1 MIKAKKVTP
10 QAAERPP
17 RTLREFAR
25 EPSTW
30 AGLFA
35 IGSAFAAGGVS
46 AVLSPPLLATIGS
59 GLGLILTREG

>member
-1 MIKAKKVTP
+1 MIKTKEMTP
-10 QAAERPP
+10 QAAKRPP

-35 IGSAFAAGGVS
+35 IGSALATGGVS

-59 GLGLILTREG
+59 GLGLTLTREG